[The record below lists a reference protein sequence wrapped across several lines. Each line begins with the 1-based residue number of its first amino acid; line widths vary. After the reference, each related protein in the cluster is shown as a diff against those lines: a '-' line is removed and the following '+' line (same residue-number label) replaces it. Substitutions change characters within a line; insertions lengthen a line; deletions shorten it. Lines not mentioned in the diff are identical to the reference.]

1 MFKLQDVS
9 EALNKL
15 FLFEKTETRENS
27 SGKVKVKVKVYEL
40 LPNTWR
46 FPAGKK
52 SSPSS
57 TKSYSALS

>member
-27 SGKVKVKVKVYEL
+27 SGKVKVKVYEL

-46 FPAGKK
+46 FPTGKK
-52 SSPSS
+52 SSPST